1 SIVRRSL
8 STNKTI
14 GFQNKSIPRLKRYGQ
29 ISPGRHI
36 STVARYIPSYR
47 PALVCVSPST
57 PAPLLFSLLSS
68 LFSLSSS
75 LFSLSSPLLSP
86 FSSPLLFSLL
96 SSPLSLISAAHT

>member
-68 LFSLSSS
+68 L
-75 LFSLSSPLLSP
+75 SPLLASL
-86 FSSPLLFSLL
+86 SPLLFFLH
-96 SSPLSLISAAHT
+96 LSLAPSQSLSRSNGEC